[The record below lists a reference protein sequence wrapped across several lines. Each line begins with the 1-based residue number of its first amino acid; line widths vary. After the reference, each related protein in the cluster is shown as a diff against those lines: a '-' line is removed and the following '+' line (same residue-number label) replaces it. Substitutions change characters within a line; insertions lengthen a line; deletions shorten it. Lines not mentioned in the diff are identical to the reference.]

1 MSVMR
6 IRRRSISGL
15 TPAAAAALSAAAVV
29 ALSACGTGDAGTTT
43 DDGRLRVTA
52 SFYPMQF
59 LAEEI
64 GGRNAEVST
73 LTKPGT
79 EPHDL
84 ELSPRQTGDLADAG
98 LIIYLKDMQ
107 PAVDEAIEQSGAE
120 HVVEASEFTTLEK
133 HGSEEDGHGHEEDG
147 HAEDE
152 HAEEGHA
159 EDEHAEDGHAAEEE
173 ADGGHEGHDHGDEDG
188 PDPHIW
194 LDPVRYAEVAEGVG
208 EAMAKA
214 DPDHAGAYEKNAAEL
229 ADRLRKLDGQ
239 FAAGLENRRTD
250 TFITTHAAFGYVADR
265 YGLVQESI
273 KGLSPESEP
282 SAARMQELQDVAEAD
297 GVTTVFFETLVSDKT
312 ARTLAGDLDLKTD
325 VLDPI
330 EGVTDKSKGD
340 DYFEIM
346 EANLAALQRALGA
359 T

>member
-1 MSVMR
+1 MKMSVMKAS
-6 IRRRSISGL
+6 RRSISGL
-15 TPAAAAALSAAAVV
+15 TPIAAAALSAAA
-29 ALSACGTGDAGTTT
+29 ALTLSACGDGASGTTT
-43 DDGRLRVTA
+43 EDGRLRVTA

-64 GGRNAEVST
+64 GGANAEVST

-84 ELSPRQTGDLADAG
+84 ELSPRQTGELADAG
-98 LIIYLKDMQ
+98 LIVYLKDMQ

-120 HVVEASEFTTLEK
+120 HVVEASEFTSLEK
-133 HGSEEDGHGHEEDG
+133 HGAEGADG
-147 HAEDE
+147 HAQ
-152 HAEEGHA
+152 
-159 EDEHAEDGHAAEEE
+159 EE
-173 ADGGHEGHDHGDEDG
+173 ADGGHEGHDHGGEDG
-188 PDPHIW
+188 PDPHLW

-208 EAMAKA
+208 EAMAEA
-214 DPDHAGAYEKNAAEL
+214 DPDHAAAYEKNAAKL
-229 ADRLRKLDGQ
+229 AERLRTLDRE

-250 TFITTHAAFGYVADR
+250 TFITTHAAFGYIADR

-282 SAARMQELQDVAEAD
+282 SAARMQQLQDIAEDD

-312 ARTLAGDLDLKTD
+312 ARTLAGDLGLRTD

-330 EGVTDKSKGD
+330 EGVTDESKGD
-340 DYFEIM
+340 DYFSVM
-346 EANLAALQRALGA
+346 EANLGALQRALGA
-359 T
+359 K

>member
-1 MSVMR
+1 MR
-6 IRRRSISGL
+6 ASRRSISGL
-15 TPAAAAALSAAAVV
+15 TPAAAAALSAAAVLT
-29 ALSACGTGDAGTTT
+29 LSACGDGDTGTTT
-43 DDGRLRVTA
+43 EDGKLRVTT

-64 GGRNAEVST
+64 GGRHAEVDT

-98 LIIYLKDMQ
+98 LIVYLKDMQ

-120 HVVEASEFTTLEK
+120 HVVEASEFTTLEN
-133 HGSEEDGHGHEEDG
+133 HGTEEDGHDHGHEG
-147 HAEDE
+147 DE
-152 HAEEGHA
+152 HA
-159 EDEHAEDGHAAEEE
+159 EDEHAEDEHAEEE
-173 ADGGHEGHDHGDEDG
+173 ADGGHEGHDHGGEDG
-188 PDPHIW
+188 ADPHIW

-208 EAMAKA
+208 KAMAEA
-214 DPDHAGAYEKNAAEL
+214 DPDHAAAYQKNAAEL
-229 ADRLRKLDGQ
+229 ADRLHKLDAA

-250 TFITTHAAFGYVADR
+250 TFITTHAAFGYIADR

-273 KGLSPESEP
+273 KGVSPESEP
-282 SAARMQELQDVAEAD
+282 SAARMQQLQDIAEDD

-312 ARTLAGDLDLKTD
+312 ARTLAGDLGLETD

-346 EANLAALQRALGA
+346 DANLAALQNALGA
-359 T
+359 Q

>member
-6 IRRRSISGL
+6 ASRRSISGL
-15 TPAAAAALSAAAVV
+15 TPATAAALSAAAVL
-29 ALSACGTGDAGTTT
+29 ALSACGDGASGTTT
-43 DDGRLRVTA
+43 EDGRLRVTA

-64 GGRNAEVST
+64 GGRHAEVST

-98 LIIYLKDMQ
+98 LIVYLKDMQ
-107 PAVDEAIEQSGAE
+107 PAVDEAIGQSGAE
-120 HVVEASEFTTLEK
+120 HVVEASEFTSLEK
-133 HGSEEDGHGHEEDG
+133 HGGEEDGHGDEGHEE
-147 HAEDE
+147 
-152 HAEEGHA
+152 EEG
-159 EDEHAEDGHAAEEE
+159 
-173 ADGGHEGHDHGDEDG
+173 ADGGHEGHDHGGEDG
-188 PDPHIW
+188 ADPHIW

-208 EAMAKA
+208 KAMAEA

-229 ADRLRKLDGQ
+229 ADRLRELDGE
-239 FAAGLENRRTD
+239 FAEGLESRRTD
-250 TFITTHAAFGYVADR
+250 TFITTHAAFGYLADR

-273 KGLSPESEP
+273 KGLSPEAEP
-282 SAARMQELQDVAEAD
+282 SAARMQQLQDIAEDD

-312 ARTLAGDLDLKTD
+312 ARTLAGDLGLATD

-340 DYFEIM
+340 DYFGIM
-346 EANLAALQRALGA
+346 EANLGALQRALGA
-359 T
+359 K

>member
-1 MSVMR
+1 MKMSVMR
-6 IRRRSISGL
+6 ASRRSISGL
-15 TPAAAAALSAAAVV
+15 TPAAAAALSAAAVLT
-29 ALSACGTGDAGTTT
+29 LSACGDGSSGTVTE
-43 DDGRLRVTA
+43 DGRLRVTA

-64 GGRNAEVST
+64 GGRHAEVST

-84 ELSPRQTGDLADAG
+84 ELSPRQTGELSDAG
-98 LIIYLKDMQ
+98 LIVYLKDMQ

-120 HVVEASEFTTLEK
+120 HVVEASEFTSLEK
-133 HGSEEDGHGHEEDG
+133 HGGDEDGEHGEHEEDAG
-147 HAEDE
+147 
-152 HAEEGHA
+152 
-159 EDEHAEDGHAAEEE
+159 EE
-173 ADGGHEGHDHGDEDG
+173 ADGGHEGHDHGGEDG
-188 PDPHIW
+188 GDPHIW

-208 EAMAKA
+208 KAMAKA
-214 DPDHAGAYEKNAAEL
+214 DPDHAAAYEKNAAEL
-229 ADRLRKLDGQ
+229 ADRLRKLDGR

-250 TFITTHAAFGYVADR
+250 TFITTHAAFGYIADR

-282 SAARMQELQDVAEAD
+282 SAARMKQLQDIAEDD

-312 ARTLAGDLDLKTD
+312 ARTLAGDLDLRTD

-346 EANLAALQRALGA
+346 EANLGALQQALGA
-359 T
+359 K

>member
-6 IRRRSISGL
+6 ASRRSISGL
-15 TPAAAAALSAAAVV
+15 TPAAAAALSAAALL
-29 ALSACGTGDAGTTT
+29 ALSACGDGASGTTT
-43 DDGRLRVTA
+43 EDGRLRVTA

-64 GGRNAEVST
+64 GGENAEVST

-98 LIIYLKDMQ
+98 LIVYLKDMQ

-120 HVVEASEFTTLEK
+120 HVVEASEFTSLEK
-133 HGSEEDGHGHEEDG
+133 HGGEEDGDG
-147 HAEDE
+147 HAE
-152 HAEEGHA
+152 
-159 EDEHAEDGHAAEEE
+159 EDGGHAEEE
-173 ADGGHEGHDHGDEDG
+173 ADGGHEGHDHGGEEG
-188 PDPHIW
+188 TDPHIW

-208 EAMAKA
+208 KAMAEA
-214 DPDHAGAYEKNAAEL
+214 DPGHAKAYEKNAAEL
-229 ADRLRKLDGQ
+229 ADRLRQLDGK

-250 TFITTHAAFGYVADR
+250 TFITTHAAFGYIADR

-282 SAARMQELQDVAEAD
+282 SAARMQQLQDIAADD
-297 GVTTVFFETLVSDKT
+297 GVTTVFFETLVSDET
-312 ARTLAGDLDLKTD
+312 ARTLAGDLGLETD

-330 EGVTDKSKGD
+330 EGVTDKSRGD

-346 EANLAALQRALGA
+346 EANLGALHKALGA
-359 T
+359 K

>member
-6 IRRRSISGL
+6 ASRRSISGL
-15 TPAAAAALSAAAVV
+15 TPAAAAALSAAALL
-29 ALSACGTGDAGTTT
+29 ALSACGDGASGTTT
-43 DDGRLRVTA
+43 EDGRLRVTA

-64 GGRNAEVST
+64 GGGNAEVST

-98 LIIYLKDMQ
+98 LIVYLKDMQ

-120 HVVEASEFTTLEK
+120 HVVEASEFTSLEK
-133 HGSEEDGHGHEEDG
+133 HGGEEGDG
-147 HAEDE
+147 HAEEDGG
-152 HAEEGHA
+152 HAEEG
-159 EDEHAEDGHAAEEE
+159 
-173 ADGGHEGHDHGDEDG
+173 ADGGHEGHDHGGEDG
-188 PDPHIW
+188 ADPHIW

-208 EAMAKA
+208 EAMAEA
-214 DPDHAGAYEKNAAEL
+214 DPDHAKAYEKNAAEL
-229 ADRLRKLDGQ
+229 ADRLRRLDGK
-239 FAAGLENRRTD
+239 FAAGLEGRRTD
-250 TFITTHAAFGYVADR
+250 TFVTTHAAFGYLADR

-282 SAARMQELQDVAEAD
+282 SAARMQQLQDIAADD
-297 GVTTVFFETLVSDKT
+297 GVTTVFFETLVSDET
-312 ARTLAGDLDLKTD
+312 ARTLAGDLGLETD

-330 EGVTDKSKGD
+330 EGVTDKSRGD
-340 DYFEIM
+340 GYFEIM
-346 EANLAALQRALGA
+346 EANLGALQKALGA
-359 T
+359 K

>member
-1 MSVMR
+1 MKMSVMR
-6 IRRRSISGL
+6 ASRRSISGL
-15 TPAAAAALSAAAVV
+15 TPAAAAALSAAAVL
-29 ALSACGTGDAGTTT
+29 ALSACGEGDSGTTT
-43 DDGRLRVTA
+43 EDGRLRVTA

-64 GGRNAEVST
+64 GGRNVEVDS

-84 ELSPRQTGDLADAG
+84 ELSPQQTGDLADAG
-98 LIIYLKDMQ
+98 LIVYLKDMQ
-107 PAVDEAIEQSGAE
+107 PAVDEAIEQSGAD
-120 HVVEASEFTTLEK
+120 HVVEASEFTSLEK
-133 HGSEEDGHGHEEDG
+133 HGTEEDGHDHGDEAEGEE
-147 HAEDE
+147 HADE
-152 HAEEGHA
+152 H
-159 EDEHAEDGHAAEEE
+159 AEEE
-173 ADGGHEGHDHGDEDG
+173 ADGGHEDHDHGDEDG

-208 EAMAKA
+208 KAMAKA
-214 DPDHAGAYEKNAAEL
+214 DPDHAASYKKNAAEL
-229 ADRLRKLDGQ
+229 ADRLRKLDGE

-250 TFITTHAAFGYVADR
+250 TFITTHAAFGYIADR

-273 KGLSPESEP
+273 KGLSPETEP
-282 SAARMQELQDVAEAD
+282 SAARMQQLQDIAEDD

-340 DYFEIM
+340 DYIEIM
-346 EANLAALQRALGA
+346 EANLVALQKALGA
-359 T
+359 E

>member
-6 IRRRSISGL
+6 ASRRSISGL
-15 TPAAAAALSAAAVV
+15 TPAAAAALSAAAVLT
-29 ALSACGTGDAGTTT
+29 LSACGDGESGTVTE
-43 DDGRLRVTA
+43 DGRLRVTA

-64 GGRNAEVST
+64 GGRHAEVST

-84 ELSPRQTGDLADAG
+84 ELSPRQTGELADAG
-98 LIIYLKDMQ
+98 LIVYLKDMQ

-120 HVVEASEFTTLEK
+120 HVVEASEFTSLEK
-133 HGSEEDGHGHEEDG
+133 HGGG
-147 HAEDE
+147 E
-152 HAEEGHA
+152 H
-159 EDEHAEDGHAAEEE
+159 AEEE
-173 ADGGHEGHDHGDEDG
+173 ADGGHEGHDHGGEDG
-188 PDPHIW
+188 GDPHIW

-208 EAMAKA
+208 KAMAEA
-214 DPDHAGAYEKNAAEL
+214 DPDHAAAYEKNAAEL
-229 ADRLRKLDGQ
+229 ADRLRKLDGE

-250 TFITTHAAFGYVADR
+250 TFITTHAAFAYIADR

-282 SAARMQELQDVAEAD
+282 SAARMKQLQEIAEED

-312 ARTLAGDLDLKTD
+312 ARTLAGDLDLRTD

-346 EANLAALQRALGA
+346 EANLGALQQALGA
-359 T
+359 K

>member
-1 MSVMR
+1 MR
-6 IRRRSISGL
+6 ASRRSISGL
-15 TPAAAAALSAAAVV
+15 TPAAAAALSAAAVLT
-29 ALSACGTGDAGTTT
+29 LSACGDGDTGTTT
-43 DDGRLRVTA
+43 EDGKLRVTT

-64 GGRNAEVST
+64 GGRHAEVDT

-98 LIIYLKDMQ
+98 LIVYLKDMQ

-133 HGSEEDGHGHEEDG
+133 HGDREDGHDHG
-147 HAEDE
+147 DE
-152 HAEEGHA
+152 G
-159 EDEHAEDGHAAEEE
+159 DEHAEDGHADEHAEDEHADEHAEEE
-173 ADGGHEGHDHGDEDG
+173 ADGGHEGHDHGGEDG
-188 PDPHIW
+188 ADPHIW

-208 EAMAKA
+208 KAMAKA
-214 DPDHAGAYEKNAAEL
+214 DPDHAAAYKKNAAEL
-229 ADRLRKLDGQ
+229 ADRLHKLDAA

-250 TFITTHAAFGYVADR
+250 TFITTHAAFGYIADR

-273 KGLSPESEP
+273 KGVSPESEP
-282 SAARMQELQDVAEAD
+282 SAARMQQLQDIAEDD

-312 ARTLAGDLDLKTD
+312 ARTLADDLGLETD

-346 EANLAALQRALGA
+346 DANLAALQKALGA
-359 T
+359 Q